1 MQINV
6 TKSNGVVRARLQD
19 SLDIS
24 SVSDARDH
32 LLQILR
38 SGSEVLLDFSSMT
51 EIDTSGVQLLIA
63 LRKEA
68 DRSGTACRCN
78 RPSPAVLDVFRVL
91 GRADM
96 FDEAIVTA

>member
-24 SVSDARDH
+24 SVSEARDH
-32 LLQILR
+32 LLQVLR

-51 EIDTSGVQLLIA
+51 EIDTAGVQLVIA
-63 LRKEA
+63 LRGEA
-68 DRSGTACRCN
+68 LRSGVSCRCN
-78 RPSPAVLDVFRVL
+78 RPSSAVLDVFRVL
-91 GRADM
+91 GRDDI

>member
-6 TKSNGVVRARLQD
+6 TKSNGLVRARLQD

-24 SVSDARDH
+24 SVSEARDH

-38 SGSEVLLDFSSMT
+38 SGSEILFDFSSMT
-51 EIDTSGVQLLIA
+51 EIDTAGVQLLVA

-68 DRSGTACRCN
+68 QRSGVACRCS
-78 RPSPAVLDVFRVL
+78 RPSPAVLDVFHVL
-91 GRADM
+91 GRDDI